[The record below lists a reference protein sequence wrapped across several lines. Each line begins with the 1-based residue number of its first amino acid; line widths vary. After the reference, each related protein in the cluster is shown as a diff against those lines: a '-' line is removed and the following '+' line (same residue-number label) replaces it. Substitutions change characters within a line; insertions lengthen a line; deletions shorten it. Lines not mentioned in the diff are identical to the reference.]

1 MVEKKERISSYR
13 MRSDKGRT
21 KTCLLALNDFEY
33 DSRLR
38 RVAAS
43 LASWGYQVVVLAE
56 KSEST
61 SDSETW
67 QGVQIKRLKTTQKF
81 WRKRRFLGFW
91 LRAFIG
97 AYKEKAQVYHAFDL
111 DTLLPAALAAK
122 LQRAKL
128 IYETHELYLEL
139 EALRH
144 RPVVRAVW
152 SILERSLIARADSI
166 ITVNESIAEIY
177 RRRYKIS
184 KPEVILSCPPLKE
197 YPRRDLLRKQL
208 EIPSDKK
215 IILYQGVLRSGQGLF
230 LLLELVEH
238 LPEASLVFIGDGPLR
253 EDLRVE
259 VEKRELWGRV
269 FFKNRLPPKNLL
281 YYTASGDLGML
292 LMESRAPNNF
302 YALPNK
308 VFEYMMA
315 GVPQVVSNFPELKNF
330 VEGTKIGVTVDVNN
344 LEETI
349 TTVRE
354 ILFDER
360 ELNQFRENC
369 KRIAGDFNWENESE
383 KLKKIYENLRL

>member
-1 MVEKKERISSYR
+1 

-21 KTCLLALNDFEY
+21 KTCLLALNDFQY

-43 LASWGYQVVVLAE
+43 LASWGYRVVVLAE
-56 KSEST
+56 KSESA
-61 SDSETW
+61 SDCETW

-122 LQRAKL
+122 LRRAKL

-139 EALRH
+139 EALRD
-144 RPVVRAVW
+144 RPGVRAVW
-152 SILERSLIARADSI
+152 SILERFLIPRADSI

-177 RRRYKIS
+177 QRRYQIR

-197 YPRRDLLRKQL
+197 YPKKDLLRKQL
-208 EIPSDKK
+208 RIPSDKK

-238 LPEASLVFIGDGPLR
+238 LPEACLVFIGDGPLKK
-253 EDLRVE
+253 DLQLE
-259 VEKRELWGRV
+259 VEKRELGGRV
-269 FFKNRLPPKNLL
+269 FFKNRLPPKDLL

-344 LEETI
+344 LEET
-349 TTVRE
+349 TAAVRE
-354 ILFDER
+354 ILFDEG
-360 ELNQFRENC
+360 ELNRLRENC
-369 KRIAGDFNWENESE
+369 KRIAGDFNWEKESE
-383 KLKKIYENLRL
+383 KLKEIYRGLLL